1 MKHQKIIIVVW
12 LLVFLY
18 CFPLV
23 GCQTDTSAYSPQ
35 EAEVTAADLFVASE
49 AYCNLKKEIGKEM
62 RKERNAISKLSKE
75 EFAQYARFKKKM
87 LNAETRTEAIAQL
100 KGLTGYDYQT
110 SCDRISALVK
120 EVFNGT
126 SFTKLELM
134 RARQKS
140 MMHKVSITRTE
151 TNEELREVCYKECDE
166 YAKERFMDCY
176 NDFNENIKDL
186 AASEIPNSAA
196 YKNCLWVRDNCLYE
210 AVLEQDECKRDCD
223 LAYTDI

>member
-23 GCQTDTSAYSPQ
+23 ECQTDTSAYSPQ

-75 EFAQYARFKKKM
+75 EFAQYARLKKKM

-126 SFTKLELM
+126 NFTKLELM

-166 YAKERFMDCY
+166 KNKQEVIDCY
-176 NDFNENIKDL
+176 DNFNKEISKL
-186 AASEIPNSAA
+186 PPSEFPYGVR
-196 YKNCLWVRDNCLYE
+196 YKECIERRENCLFIASAQQIQCKYNCDQTYS
-210 AVLEQDECKRDCD
+210 D
-223 LAYTDI
+223 